1 MELTVKTDND
11 GQDGQDGVDGSDGD
25 KGFDGNSAKW
35 TFQYDNNFPIDIN
48 DPTYIDGDFITIAAG
63 AVTNDKSAVEKI
75 HIKNID
81 SQLPGTDMTNWL
93 SSTQLQVGDIISIR
107 HTIESQQVGYYT
119 VSAAPITNGSGT
131 EIDVQYIESDTTPF
145 DPLSQYFVGYVKT
158 GADGS
163 DGADGQDGQPME

>member
-1 MELTVKTDND
+1 MDIYLSGTKGADGTD
-11 GQDGQDGVDGSDGD
+11 GQDGINGVDGINGQDEVDGD

-93 SSTQLQVGDIISIR
+93 SSTQLQVGQLVLDTQLSHNKLVIIR
-107 HTIESQQVGYYT
+107 FQLLH
-119 VSAAPITNGSGT
+119 
-131 EIDVQYIESDTTPF
+131 F
-145 DPLSQYFVGYVKT
+145 
-158 GADGS
+158 
-163 DGADGQDGQPME
+163 